1 VPDPSV
7 LSRTLTIIAVAFLTF
22 DGAALA
28 VLGVVIRRPMFVA
41 MGSVFFVSA
50 VIVLMYWR
58 WYRRTLEAIQ
68 SERRLLADEARQV
81 RNDVA
86 T

>member
-1 VPDPSV
+1 MPDPSV
-7 LSRTLTIIAVAFLTF
+7 LSRTLTIIAIAFLTF

-28 VLGVVIRRPMFVA
+28 GLGVVIRRPMFVA

-50 VIVLMYWR
+50 VFVLMYWR

-68 SERRLLADEARQV
+68 LERRMLSDEARRI

>member
-1 VPDPSV
+1 
-7 LSRTLTIIAVAFLTF
+7 
-22 DGAALA
+22 
-28 VLGVVIRRPMFVA
+28 
-41 MGSVFFVSA
+41 
-50 VIVLMYWR
+50 MYWR

-68 SERRLLADEARQV
+68 SERRLLADEARQM

>member
-1 VPDPSV
+1 VPDSSV

-58 WYRRTLEAIQ
+58 WYRRTLETIQ
-68 SERRLLADEARQV
+68 SERRLLADEARQM

>member
-1 VPDPSV
+1 MPDPSV

-28 VLGVVIRRPMFVA
+28 VLGVVIRRPMFVG
-41 MGSVFFVSA
+41 MGSVFFGSA

-58 WYRRTLEAIQ
+58 WYRRTLETIQ
-68 SERRLLADEARQV
+68 SERRTLADEARQI
-81 RNDVA
+81 RNDVV

>member
-58 WYRRTLEAIQ
+58 WYRRTLEGIQ
-68 SERRLLADEARQV
+68 SERRLLADEARQM